1 VFRNPLKFREAAI
14 CCFDDLP
21 HGLQLCFSAAQTV
34 SACPGRDASRK
45 QVMMKPYCVDH
56 LVLPVEVI
64 GVAAKRLLS
73 LGFTVALEALHPFG
87 TQNACVFFT
96 DGTYLEPLAIADP
109 AKYNASVDKG
119 DVFTGRD
126 RAFRQRDGQEG
137 FSALVARTEDAIVD
151 HERFLASGLSAG
163 DVFQFSRPVRMPDG
177 SQSEAAFRLAFAAS
191 GTAED
196 FFLFSCQRL
205 QALPGDRTALE
216 RHANGVSGLSE
227 IVLFSGGDANAA
239 RLIET
244 VFGCECEIS
253 PDGDMVFATGNARVR
268 LTGKPAFGGHA
279 VSVSDWSDGGLR
291 GAGIVFSSH
300 DLAVT
305 EAVLA
310 ANGVSC
316 AKAGGRLVVPA
327 APGQGVAFAFEEK

>member
-1 VFRNPLKFREAAI
+1 
-14 CCFDDLP
+14 
-21 HGLQLCFSAAQTV
+21 
-34 SACPGRDASRK
+34 
-45 QVMMKPYCVDH
+45 MMKPHNVDH
-56 LVLPVEVI
+56 LVLPVEGIDIAV
-64 GVAAKRLLS
+64 KRLVS
-73 LGFTVALEALHPFG
+73 LGFTVAPEALHPFG

-96 DGTYLEPLAIADP
+96 DGTYLEPLSIADP

-126 RAFRQRDGQEG
+126 LAFRQRDGQEG
-137 FSALVARTEDAIVD
+137 FSALVAKTEDALAD
-151 HERFLASGLSAG
+151 HDRFQVAGVSAG

-191 GTAED
+191 GVAAD

-205 QALPGDRTALE
+205 QALPGDRMALE

-227 IVLFSGGDANAA
+227 IVLFSGDDPNAA

-244 VFGCECEIS
+244 VFGCEGNVS
-253 PDGDMVFATGNARVR
+253 PNGDMVFATGNARIR
-268 LTGKPAFGGHA
+268 LTEKPAFSGHA
-279 VSVSDWSDGGLR
+279 LNTPDRRDGGLR
-291 GAGIVFSSH
+291 GAGIVFLSH

-305 EAVLA
+305 EAALA

>member
-1 VFRNPLKFREAAI
+1 MADQHRI
-14 CCFDDLP
+14 
-21 HGLQLCFSAAQTV
+21 
-34 SACPGRDASRK
+34 
-45 QVMMKPYCVDH
+45 DH
-56 LVLPVEVI
+56 LVLPVRDIDIATE
-64 GVAAKRLLS
+64 RLEA
-73 LGFTVALEALHPFG
+73 LGFTVAPQALHPFG
-87 TQNACVFFT
+87 TQNACVFLS

-109 AKYNASVDKG
+109 AKYNASVEKG

-126 RAFRQRDGQEG
+126 QAFRQDSAPEG
-137 FSALVARTEDAIVD
+137 FSALVAATEDASAD
-151 HERFLASGLSAG
+151 HDSFVASGMSAG
-163 DVFQFSRPVRMPDG
+163 DIFEFSRPVQMPDG
-177 SQSEAAFRLAFAAS
+177 STSEAAFRLAFAAL
-191 GTAED
+191 GAAAD

-227 IVLFSGGDANAA
+227 IVLFSGGDPNAK

-244 VFGCECEIS
+244 VFGCEGAIS
-253 PDGDMVFATGNARVR
+253 PDGDMVFATGNAQIR
-268 LTGKPAFGGHA
+268 LTEKPAFSGHA
-279 VSVSDWSDGGLR
+279 PNDRQPGGGGLR
-291 GAGIVFSSH
+291 GAGVVFLSH